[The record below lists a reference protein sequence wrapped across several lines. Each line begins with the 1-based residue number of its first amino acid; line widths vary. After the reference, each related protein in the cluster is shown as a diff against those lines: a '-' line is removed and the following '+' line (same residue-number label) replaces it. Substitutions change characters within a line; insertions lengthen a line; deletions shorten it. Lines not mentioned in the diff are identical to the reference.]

1 MDVIEKIV
9 SDGIVEQII
18 TNIGVTARYK
28 DDLIQEIYLILMEY
42 DRGKLE
48 ELYNKKQIAFFIT
61 RIIKNQYNS
70 STSPFYKKYR
80 KYYEIIE
87 NNIGGYTG
95 IEDDAEDEHRGD
107 YE

>member
-48 ELYNKKQIAFFIT
+48 ELYSNRQIAFFIA

-95 IEDDAEDEHRGD
+95 IEDDADDEYRGD
-107 YE
+107 NE